1 MVEGTYTKEDICKIL
16 GFDEKQFQ
24 DFLENTVE
32 IARPKDIFTFTE
44 LMMLKKIQNLNSMID
59 ALLVDPPTNE

>member
-24 DFLENTVE
+24 DFLENSVE

-44 LMMLKKIQNLNSMID
+44 LMMLKKIKNLNSMID

>member
-1 MVEGTYTKEDICKIL
+1 VVEGTYTKEDICKIL

-44 LMMLKKIQNLNSMID
+44 LMMLKKIKNLNSMI
-59 ALLVDPPTNE
+59 